1 MVPMAAEAQLL
12 RDSERRQSL
21 ILGALESVE
30 MLLASEQDLT
40 MRMWLTWLF
49 LRPRE
54 EEQDS
59 CLVIIQGVPRLLSQL
74 SEALISVYVDGIQ
87 YHINHLIP
95 TLGDFV

>member
-30 MLLASEQDLT
+30 MLLASEHDLT

-49 LRPRE
+49 LRPEGMNRIH
-54 EEQDS
+54 
-59 CLVIIQGVPRLLSQL
+59 V
-74 SEALISVYVDGIQ
+74 
-87 YHINHLIP
+87 
-95 TLGDFV
+95 

>member
-49 LRPRE
+49 LRPKEMNR
-54 EEQDS
+54 
-59 CLVIIQGVPRLLSQL
+59 IH
-74 SEALISVYVDGIQ
+74 A
-87 YHINHLIP
+87 
-95 TLGDFV
+95 

>member
-12 RDSERRQSL
+12 RDSKRRQSL

-49 LRPRE
+49 LRPKGRR
-54 EEQDS
+54 S
-59 CLVIIQGVPRLLSQL
+59 RVHV
-74 SEALISVYVDGIQ
+74 
-87 YHINHLIP
+87 
-95 TLGDFV
+95 